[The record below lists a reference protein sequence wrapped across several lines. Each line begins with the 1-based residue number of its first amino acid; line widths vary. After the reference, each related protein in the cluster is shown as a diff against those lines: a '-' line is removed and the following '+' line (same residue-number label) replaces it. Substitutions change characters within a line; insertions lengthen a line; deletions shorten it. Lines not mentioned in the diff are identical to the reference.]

1 MTYRRRRPC
10 KICQHDLELTY
21 KQPSGLKKYM
31 NRLGK
36 ILPRRN
42 TNFCM
47 KHQKKLAR
55 EIKKARE
62 LALLPYG
69 GKT

>member
-1 MTYRRRRPC
+1 MNYRRRRPC
-10 KICQHDLELTY
+10 KICKHDIELTY
-21 KQPSGLKKYM
+21 KRPSELRKYM

-42 TNFCM
+42 TNFCT

-69 GKT
+69 